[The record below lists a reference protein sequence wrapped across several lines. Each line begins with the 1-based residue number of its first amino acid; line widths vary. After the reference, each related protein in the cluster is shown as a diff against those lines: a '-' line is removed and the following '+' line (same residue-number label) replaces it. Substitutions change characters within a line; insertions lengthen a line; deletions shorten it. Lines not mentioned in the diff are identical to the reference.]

1 MLEEKFICHSIS
13 ADKGSSAVR
22 FFQPSLADA
31 QTANIIVE
39 IKFSDPGKAKEY
51 EPGKVY
57 NILINDGSNN

>member
-1 MLEEKFICHSIS
+1 MTEEKFICHSIS

-22 FFQPSLADA
+22 FVQPSLADA

-57 NILINDGSNN
+57 NILINDGLNN

>member
-1 MLEEKFICHSIS
+1 
-13 ADKGSSAVR
+13 
-22 FFQPSLADA
+22 LADA

-57 NILINDGSNN
+57 NILVSNGSNN